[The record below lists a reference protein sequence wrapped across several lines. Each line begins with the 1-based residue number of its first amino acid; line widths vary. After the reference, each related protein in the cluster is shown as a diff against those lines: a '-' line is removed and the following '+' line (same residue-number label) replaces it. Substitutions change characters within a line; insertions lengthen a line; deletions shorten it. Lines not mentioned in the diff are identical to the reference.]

1 MESYELINVNFV
13 HSCVRVAHVQLK
25 ENFTITRKQKIIL
38 QNVLTLKMLLMFKN
52 IRIVIF

>member
-38 QNVLTLKMLLMFKN
+38 QNVLTLKTLLMFKN